1 MTETMRCDVCGK
13 EGAQIQRV
21 TRAYGRGGR
30 ELLIRNVPVVTCP
43 QCGETYLT
51 AETLYEIERIMLH
64 RRSVAARKQVE
75 VAEFVRAPGSREAR
89 PKRALQRHARSPVC
103 R

>member
-1 MTETMRCDVCGK
+1 MTGTMRCDVCGK

-51 AETLYEIERIMLH
+51 AETLYEIERIKLH
-64 RRSVAARKQVE
+64 RRSLAARKQVE
-75 VAEFVRAPGSREAR
+75 VAEFVRAPEGEAR
-89 PKRALQRHARSPVC
+89 SKRALQRHAHSRV
-103 R
+103 RR

>member
-51 AETLYEIERIMLH
+51 AETLYEIERIKLH
-64 RRSVAARKQVE
+64 RRSLAARKQVE
-75 VAEFVRAPGSREAR
+75 VAEFVREPVEGEAR
-89 PKRALQRHARSPVC
+89 PTRALQRPARSTV
-103 R
+103 RR